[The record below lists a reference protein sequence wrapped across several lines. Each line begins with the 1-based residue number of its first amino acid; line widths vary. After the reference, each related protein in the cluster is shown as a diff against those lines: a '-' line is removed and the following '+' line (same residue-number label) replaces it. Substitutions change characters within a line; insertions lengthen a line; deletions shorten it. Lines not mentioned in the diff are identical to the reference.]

1 MRRYTDVVV
10 LVLDEVG
17 YLPIDK
23 AGADMLFQVLAARYE
38 KASTILTTNRAY
50 KHWQETFNSDAT
62 LTAHPI
68 QSRTAVGA
76 TLRRR
81 FPSIHPSTV
90 FKPAG
95 SFGFHSVADTRSVS
109 WSQRTHPRWAS
120 SRD

>member
-81 FPSIHPSTV
+81 FPSTHPNTV
-90 FKPAG
+90 FKAAG
-95 SFGFHSVADTRSVS
+95 SVGF
-109 WSQRTHPRWAS
+109 
-120 SRD
+120 